1 MRERFLGEGNL
12 YEYVDHAG
20 ETLSLECVAA
30 KQAQPSH
37 GLRSDVQKGFR
48 VRIWYA
54 AGWG

>member
-1 MRERFLGEGNL
+1 MRERLLGEGNL